1 MSANFIV
8 EAEVRTG
15 SGTAASRRAR
25 RNGQV
30 PVVVYGGGEDEQYL
44 LVDHNKIM
52 LQLAVESFHSALVQ
66 LQVGEEDL
74 QRAILRDVQM
84 HPFKAQVLHLDFQR
98 VSRTDTITMTVPFH
112 FVGEEEAPGV
122 KSDDGI
128 MSHSMTSVD
137 ITCLGSDLPE
147 YIEVDMATAEI
158 GDVFHISD
166 IILPAGV
173 ESIELSHGEEH
184 DLAIAN
190 VAQPKGG
197 SEEEDEAAEAAERL
211 EAAGGAPA
219 EDGKDDKDDKD
230 GKDDKES

>member
-52 LQLAVESFHSALVQ
+52 RQLEVESFHSALVQ
-66 LQVGEEDL
+66 LKVGDEDL

-84 HPFKAQVLHLDFQR
+84 HPYKSQVMHLDFQR
-98 VSRTDTITMTVPFH
+98 VSRKDTITMTVPFH
-112 FVGEEEAPGV
+112 FVGEEDAPGV
-122 KSDDGI
+122 KIENGI

-137 ITCLGSDLPE
+137 VTCLGSDLPE
-147 YIEVDMATAEI
+147 YIEVNVSELNLGESVSL
-158 GDVFHISD
+158 GDVT
-166 IILPAGV
+166 LPDGV
-173 ESIELSHGEEH
+173 EFSSSLQEADMELSVASVLAPKKPQTEEPVEGEDAEAGEG
-184 DLAIAN
+184 DA
-190 VAQPKGG
+190 P
-197 SEEEDEAAEAAERL
+197 EAAADD
-211 EAAGGAPA
+211 AGEGDS
-219 EDGKDDKDDKD
+219 E
-230 GKDDKES
+230 

>member
-66 LQVGEEDL
+66 LHVGDDL

-84 HPFKAQVLHLDFQR
+84 HPYKQQVLHLDFQR
-98 VSRTDTITMTVPFH
+98 VSRKDKITMTVPLH
-112 FVGEEEAPGV
+112 FSGEEDAPGV
-122 KSDDGI
+122 KVESGI

-137 ITCLGSDLPE
+137 VTCLGSDLPE
-147 YIEVDMATAEI
+147 YVEVDVSALNMGESVSL
-158 GDVFHISD
+158 GDVV
-166 IILPAGV
+166 LPEGV
-173 ESIELSHGEEH
+173 EFASTVQDSDLELSVASVLAPKKPQTVEDEEVEAVEGEE
-184 DLAIAN
+184 AA
-190 VAQPKGG
+190 P
-197 SEEEDEAAEAAERL
+197 AAEEGNSD
-211 EAAGGAPA
+211 E
-219 EDGKDDKDDKD
+219 
-230 GKDDKES
+230 